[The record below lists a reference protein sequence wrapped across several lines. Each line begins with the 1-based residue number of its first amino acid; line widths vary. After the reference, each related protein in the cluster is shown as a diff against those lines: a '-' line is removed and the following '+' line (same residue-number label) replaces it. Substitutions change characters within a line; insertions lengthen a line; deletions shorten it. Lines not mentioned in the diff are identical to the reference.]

1 MARVLVTVAM
11 VAAAVAMPVAA
22 AVPALAMV
30 AVTVVAV
37 VADVAHARTPATH
50 KAARAVSPHKLATR
64 MHNPHVSSKHGPN
77 MTTMPS
83 PPAMS
88 LQASPL
94 QASPLA
100 ATAVVS
106 VAAVPLAAAA
116 VGVAEAPARVAVV
129 AGATGMVGRAVLARL
144 TADKTSA
151 YAAVHTLGRR
161 APELPAGAP
170 SARLVSHVS
179 ESLLE
184 AQVPPA
190 DDMFIALGTTISVA
204 GSQAAF
210 RAVDLD
216 AVLAL
221 ARAARAAGVRRLG
234 VVSAMGADAKSQVF
248 YNRVKGEMELAVS
261 ALGFDTV
268 VIARPSLLDGERDAL
283 GQPTRRGEQ
292 LALQV
297 MRVLKPLI
305 PRNYRAISD
314 ALVAKALVEAVQA
327 GRPGVQILLSGQMQ
341 PL

>member
-1 MARVLVTVAM
+1 
-11 VAAAVAMPVAA
+11 
-22 AVPALAMV
+22 
-30 AVTVVAV
+30 
-37 VADVAHARTPATH
+37 
-50 KAARAVSPHKLATR
+50 
-64 MHNPHVSSKHGPN
+64 
-77 MTTMPS
+77 
-83 PPAMS
+83 
-88 LQASPL
+88 
-94 QASPLA
+94 
-100 ATAVVS
+100 
-106 VAAVPLAAAA
+106 
-116 VGVAEAPARVAVV
+116 
-129 AGATGMVGRAVLARL
+129 MVGRAVLARL

-161 APELPAGAP
+161 ATELPAGAP
-170 SARLVSHVS
+170 SARLVSHVC
-179 ESLLE
+179 ESLLD
-184 AQVPPA
+184 AKVPPA

-292 LALQV
+292 LALKV
-297 MRVLKPLI
+297 MRLLKPLI

-341 PL
+341 PR

>member
-1 MARVLVTVAM
+1 
-11 VAAAVAMPVAA
+11 
-22 AVPALAMV
+22 MV
-30 AVTVVAV
+30 AVTVTVAAV
-37 VADVAHARTPATH
+37 GADAAHARTPATH

-64 MHNPHVSSKHGPN
+64 MHNPHVSSKHDPN

-88 LQASPL
+88 HQASPL

-100 ATAVVS
+100 ATAAAS
-106 VAAVPLAAAA
+106 VAAAPLAAAVA
-116 VGVAEAPARVAVV
+116 VADHARVAVV
-129 AGATGMVGRAVLARL
+129 AGATGMVGRAVLALL
-144 TADKTSA
+144 TADKTST

-170 SARLVSHVS
+170 SARLVSHVC
-179 ESLLE
+179 ESLLD
-184 AQVPPA
+184 AKVPPA
-190 DDMFIALGTTISVA
+190 DDMFISLGTTISVA

-268 VIARPSLLDGERDAL
+268 VIARPSLLDGERAAL

-292 LALQV
+292 LALKV

-341 PL
+341 LR

>member
-1 MARVLVTVAM
+1 MVA
-11 VAAAVAMPVAA
+11 VAAAMLVAA

-30 AVTVVAV
+30 AVTVAAVAV
-37 VADVAHARTPATH
+37 GADVAHARTPATH

-64 MHNPHVSSKHGPN
+64 MHNPHVSSKHGPT
-77 MTTMPS
+77 MTKTPN

-94 QASPLA
+94 QANPLA
-100 ATAVVS
+100 ATAAAS
-106 VAAVPLAAAA
+106 VAAAPLAAA
-116 VGVAEAPARVAVV
+116 VAQVAPARVAVV

-170 SARLVSHVS
+170 SARLVSHLCQ
-179 ESLLE
+179 SLLD
-184 AQVPPA
+184 AKVPPA

-292 LALQV
+292 LALKV

-314 ALVAKALVEAVQA
+314 RHVAKALVEAVQA

-341 PL
+341 PR

>member
-1 MARVLVTVAM
+1 M
-11 VAAAVAMPVAA
+11 VAVVAVAATPVAA
-22 AVPALAMV
+22 AVPAVAMV
-30 AVTVVAV
+30 AVMVVVAV
-37 VADVAHARTPATH
+37 AADVARARTPATH
-50 KAARAVSPHKLATR
+50 KAARTVSPHKLVTR
-64 MHNPHVSSKHGPN
+64 MPNPHVSSKYDPN
-77 MTTMPS
+77 MTTMHS

-94 QASPLA
+94 QASQPAATVVASVAVAPLA
-100 ATAVVS
+100 VVAVA
-106 VAAVPLAAAA
+106 VADH
-116 VGVAEAPARVAVV
+116 ARVAVV

-161 APELPAGAP
+161 APELPAGAQ

-179 ESLLE
+179 ESLLD

-248 YNRVKGEMELAVS
+248 YNRVKGEMEQAVS

-292 LALQV
+292 LALKV
-297 MRVLKPLI
+297 MRLLKPLI

-314 ALVAKALVEAVQA
+314 AYVAKALVEAVLA

-341 PL
+341 PR

>member
-1 MARVLVTVAM
+1 MLVTVAM
-11 VAAAVAMPVAA
+11 LVVATPVAA

-30 AVTVVAV
+30 AVTAAAV
-37 VADVAHARTPATH
+37 GADVAHARTPATH

-64 MHNPHVSSKHGPN
+64 THNPHVSSKHDPN
-77 MTTMPS
+77 MTTMPN

-94 QASPLA
+94 QASPPA
-100 ATAVVS
+100 ATAAAS
-106 VAAVPLAAAA
+106 VAAAPLAAAA
-116 VGVAEAPARVAVV
+116 AVAQVAPARVAVV

-179 ESLLE
+179 QSLLE
-184 AQVPPA
+184 VKLPPA
-190 DDMFIALGTTISVA
+190 DDMFIALGTTIAVA

-210 RAVDLD
+210 RAIDLD

-221 ARAARAAGVRRLG
+221 ARAARGAGVRRLG

-248 YNRVKGEMELAVS
+248 YSRVKGEMELAVS

-268 VIARPSLLDGERDAL
+268 VIARPSLLDGERNAL

-297 MRVLKPLI
+297 MRLLKPLI

-341 PL
+341 LR

>member
-1 MARVLVTVAM
+1 MLVTVAM
-11 VAAAVAMPVAA
+11 AVAVAATPVAVAVQAVAMVGA
-22 AVPALAMV
+22 AVGV
-30 AVTVVAV
+30 DVVR
-37 VADVAHARTPATH
+37 ARTPAIR

-64 MHNPHVSSKHGPN
+64 MHNPHARSKQDPN
-77 MTTMPS
+77 MTTMPN

-100 ATAVVS
+100 ATAAAS
-106 VAAVPLAAAA
+106 VAAVPLAAAVAA
-116 VGVAEAPARVAVV
+116 VADHARVAVV

-144 TADKTSA
+144 TADKTST

-179 ESLLE
+179 QSLLE

-216 AVLAL
+216 TVLAL
-221 ARAARAAGVRRLG
+221 ARAARAAGARRLG
-234 VVSAMGADAKSQVF
+234 VVSAMGADVRSQVF

-292 LALQV
+292 LALKV
-297 MRVLKPLI
+297 MRLLKPLI
-305 PRNYRAISD
+305 PRNYQAISD
-314 ALVAKALVEAVQA
+314 AHVAKALVEAVLA
-327 GRPGVQILLSGQMQ
+327 GRPGVQILLSGHMQ
-341 PL
+341 PR

>member
-1 MARVLVTVAM
+1 MVVA
-11 VAAAVAMPVAA
+11 VAAMPVAA
-22 AVPALAMV
+22 AVPAVAMV
-30 AVTVVAV
+30 AAAAV
-37 VADVAHARTPATH
+37 GADVAHARTPATH
-50 KAARAVSPHKLATR
+50 KAVRAVSPHKRATR
-64 MHNPHVSSKHGPN
+64 TLNPHVSSKHGPN
-77 MTTMPS
+77 MTTMPN

-94 QASPLA
+94 QASQPA
-100 ATAVVS
+100 ATSAAS
-106 VAAVPLAAAA
+106 VAAAPLVAA
-116 VGVAEAPARVAVV
+116 VAAVAVPARVAVV

-170 SARLVSHVS
+170 SARLVSHLCQ
-179 ESLLE
+179 SLLDAE
-184 AQVPPA
+184 VPPA

-210 RAVDLD
+210 RALDLD

-234 VVSAMGADAKSQVF
+234 VVSAMGADAKSKVF
-248 YNRVKGEMELAVS
+248 YNRVKGEMEQAVS

-292 LALQV
+292 LALKV
-297 MRVLKPLI
+297 MRLLKPLI

-314 ALVAKALVEAVQA
+314 AHVAKALVEAVLA
-327 GRPGVQILLSGQMQ
+327 GRPGVQILLSGHMQ
-341 PL
+341 PR

>member
-1 MARVLVTVAM
+1 
-11 VAAAVAMPVAA
+11 
-22 AVPALAMV
+22 
-30 AVTVVAV
+30 
-37 VADVAHARTPATH
+37 
-50 KAARAVSPHKLATR
+50 
-64 MHNPHVSSKHGPN
+64 
-77 MTTMPS
+77 
-83 PPAMS
+83 
-88 LQASPL
+88 
-94 QASPLA
+94 
-100 ATAVVS
+100 
-106 VAAVPLAAAA
+106 
-116 VGVAEAPARVAVV
+116 
-129 AGATGMVGRAVLARL
+129 MVGRAVLARL

-161 APELPAGAP
+161 ATELPAGAP
-170 SARLVSHVS
+170 SARLVSHVYK
-179 ESLLE
+179 SLLD
-184 AQVPPA
+184 AKVPPA

-268 VIARPSLLDGERDAL
+268 VIARPSLLDGERAAL
-283 GQPTRRGEQ
+283 GQPTRRGEK
-292 LALQV
+292 LALKV

-327 GRPGVQILLSGQMQ
+327 GRPGVQILLSGQMH
-341 PL
+341 LS

>member
-1 MARVLVTVAM
+1 MVVA
-11 VAAAVAMPVAA
+11 VEATPVAV

-30 AVTVVAV
+30 AVMVV
-37 VADVAHARTPATH
+37 VADAVHARTRATH

-64 MHNPHVSSKHGPN
+64 TPNPHFSSKHGPN
-77 MTTMPS
+77 MMTMPS

-94 QASPLA
+94 QASQPA
-100 ATAVVS
+100 ATVVAS
-106 VAAVPLAAAA
+106 VAGVPLAAAA
-116 VGVAEAPARVAVV
+116 AAVADHARVAVV

-144 TADKTSA
+144 TADKTST

-179 ESLLE
+179 QSLLE

-190 DDMFIALGTTISVA
+190 DDMFIALGTTISEA

-216 AVLAL
+216 TVLAL

-268 VIARPSLLDGERDAL
+268 VIARPSLLDGERAAL

-292 LALQV
+292 LALKV
-297 MRVLKPLI
+297 MRLLKPLI
-305 PRNYRAISD
+305 PRNYQAISD
-314 ALVAKALVEAVQA
+314 AQVAKALVEAVQV

-341 PL
+341 PR

>member
-1 MARVLVTVAM
+1 M
-11 VAAAVAMPVAA
+11 
-22 AVPALAMV
+22 
-30 AVTVVAV
+30 
-37 VADVAHARTPATH
+37 
-50 KAARAVSPHKLATR
+50 SP
-64 MHNPHVSSKHGPN
+64 
-77 MTTMPS
+77 
-83 PPAMS
+83 
-88 LQASPL
+88 QASPL
-94 QASPLA
+94 PDNRPA
-100 ATAVVS
+100 ATAVAS
-106 VAAVPLAAAA
+106 VADAPLAAA
-116 VGVAEAPARVAVV
+116 VVAAQVAHARVAVV

-161 APELPAGAP
+161 TPELPAGAP
-170 SARLVSHVS
+170 SARLVSHLS
-179 ESLLE
+179 ESLLD
-184 AQVPPA
+184 AQVPPV

-248 YNRVKGEMELAVS
+248 YNRVKGEMEQAVS

-292 LALQV
+292 FALKV
-297 MRVLKPLI
+297 MRLLKPLI
-305 PRNYRAISD
+305 PRNYQAISD
-314 ALVAKALVEAVQA
+314 AQVAKALVEAVLA

-341 PL
+341 PR

>member
-1 MARVLVTVAM
+1 MVVA
-11 VAAAVAMPVAA
+11 VAATPVAA
-22 AVPALAMV
+22 AVPAVAMV
-30 AVTVVAV
+30 AVMVVVAAV
-37 VADVAHARTPATH
+37 GVDVARARTPAIR

-64 MHNPHVSSKHGPN
+64 MHNPHVSSKHDPN

-88 LQASPL
+88 PQASPL

-106 VAAVPLAAAA
+106 VAAAPLAAAA
-116 VGVAEAPARVAVV
+116 VAEAPARVAVV

-144 TADKTSA
+144 TDDKTSA

-179 ESLLE
+179 PSLLE

-234 VVSAMGADAKSQVF
+234 VVSAMGADAKSPVF
-248 YNRVKGEMELAVS
+248 YNRIKGEMEQAVS

-292 LALQV
+292 FALKV
-297 MRVLKPLI
+297 MRLLKPLI

-314 ALVAKALVEAVQA
+314 TQVAKALVEAVLA

-341 PL
+341 PR

>member
-1 MARVLVTVAM
+1 MVAVAAMPAAVAVQAVAIVAVM
-11 VAAAVAMPVAA
+11 VAAAVG
-22 AVPALAMV
+22 
-30 AVTVVAV
+30 
-37 VADVAHARTPATH
+37 ADVAHVRIRATH
-50 KAARAVSPHKLATR
+50 KAVRAVSPHKLATR
-64 MHNPHVSSKHGPN
+64 TLNPHASSKHDPT
-77 MTTMPS
+77 MTTMPNLQ
-83 PPAMS
+83 AMS

-100 ATAVVS
+100 ATVVAS
-106 VAAVPLAAAA
+106 VAAAPLAVAA
-116 VGVAEAPARVAVV
+116 VAVADHARVAVV
-129 AGATGMVGRAVLARL
+129 AGATGMVGRAVLALL

-179 ESLLE
+179 QSLLE
-184 AQVPPA
+184 VQVPPA

-234 VVSAMGADAKSQVF
+234 VVSAMGADAKSKVF
-248 YNRVKGEMELAVS
+248 YNRVKGEMEQAVS

-292 LALQV
+292 FALKV
-297 MRVLKPLI
+297 MRLLKPLI
-305 PRNYRAISD
+305 PRNYQAISD
-314 ALVAKALVEAVQA
+314 AHVAKALVEAVLA

-341 PL
+341 PR

>member
-1 MARVLVTVAM
+1 
-11 VAAAVAMPVAA
+11 
-22 AVPALAMV
+22 MV
-30 AVTVVAV
+30 AVTVAAV
-37 VADVAHARTPATH
+37 GADVAHARTLATH

-88 LQASPL
+88 PQASPL

-100 ATAVVS
+100 ATVVAS
-106 VAAVPLAAAA
+106 VAAPPLAAA
-116 VGVAEAPARVAVV
+116 VAEAPARVAVV

-179 ESLLE
+179 QSLLE
-184 AQVPPA
+184 VQVPPA

-234 VVSAMGADAKSQVF
+234 VVSAMGADAKSKVF

-292 LALQV
+292 LALKV
-297 MRVLKPLI
+297 MRLLKPLI

-314 ALVAKALVEAVQA
+314 AHVANALVEAVQA

-341 PL
+341 PR

>member
-1 MARVLVTVAM
+1 
-11 VAAAVAMPVAA
+11 
-22 AVPALAMV
+22 
-30 AVTVVAV
+30 
-37 VADVAHARTPATH
+37 
-50 KAARAVSPHKLATR
+50 
-64 MHNPHVSSKHGPN
+64 
-77 MTTMPS
+77 
-83 PPAMS
+83 
-88 LQASPL
+88 
-94 QASPLA
+94 
-100 ATAVVS
+100 
-106 VAAVPLAAAA
+106 
-116 VGVAEAPARVAVV
+116 
-129 AGATGMVGRAVLARL
+129 MVGRAVLARL

-179 ESLLE
+179 QSLLE

-268 VIARPSLLDGERDAL
+268 VIARPTLLDGERDAL

-292 LALQV
+292 LALKV

-314 ALVAKALVEAVQA
+314 ALVAKALVEAVLA

-341 PL
+341 PR

>member
-1 MARVLVTVAM
+1 VARVLETVAM
-11 VAAAVAMPVAA
+11 VAVATPAAVAVQAVAMVVVAA
-22 AVPALAMV
+22 VE
-30 AVTVVAV
+30 
-37 VADVAHARTPATH
+37 ADAAHGRTRATH

-64 MHNPHVSSKHGPN
+64 MRNPHVSSKHGPN
-77 MTTMPS
+77 MTTMPN

-94 QASPLA
+94 LASPLA
-100 ATAVVS
+100 ATVVAS
-106 VAAVPLAAAA
+106 VAAAPQAAVVAVAAA
-116 VGVAEAPARVAVV
+116 VADHARVAVV

-179 ESLLE
+179 QSLLE
-184 AQVPPA
+184 VQVPPA
-190 DDMFIALGTTISVA
+190 DDMFIALGTTIAVA

-234 VVSAMGADAKSQVF
+234 VVSAMGADAKSPVF

-292 LALQV
+292 FALKV
-297 MRVLKPLI
+297 MRLLKPLI
-305 PRNYRAISD
+305 PRNYQAISD
-314 ALVAKALVEAVQA
+314 AQVAKALVEAVLA

-341 PL
+341 PR

>member
-1 MARVLVTVAM
+1 MVVAVAATLVAAAVLAVAM
-11 VAAAVAMPVAA
+11 VA
-22 AVPALAMV
+22 MV
-30 AVTVVAV
+30 EVVAV
-37 VADVAHARTPATH
+37 VAADAVRARTPVIP

-64 MHNPHVSSKHGPN
+64 MHNPHARSKHGPN
-77 MTTMPS
+77 MTTMPN

-100 ATAVVS
+100 ATAAAS
-106 VAAVPLAAAA
+106 VAAVPLAAAVA
-116 VGVAEAPARVAVV
+116 VADHARVAVV

-151 YAAVHTLGRR
+151 YATVHTLGRR

-179 ESLLE
+179 QSLLE
-184 AQVPPA
+184 VQVPPA

-210 RAVDLD
+210 RAGDLD

-248 YNRVKGEMELAVS
+248 YNRVKGEMEQAVS

-292 LALQV
+292 FALKV
-297 MRVLKPLI
+297 MRQLKPLI
-305 PRNYRAISD
+305 PRNYQAISD
-314 ALVAKALVEAVQA
+314 AQVAKALVEAVQA

-341 PL
+341 PR

>member
-1 MARVLVTVAM
+1 MVA
-11 VAAAVAMPVAA
+11 VAAAMLVAA

-30 AVTVVAV
+30 AVTVAAV
-37 VADVAHARTPATH
+37 GADAAHARTPATH
-50 KAARAVSPHKLATR
+50 KAGRAVSPHKLATR
-64 MHNPHVSSKHGPN
+64 TPNPHVSSKHGPN
-77 MTTMPS
+77 MTTMPN

-88 LQASPL
+88 PQASPL

-100 ATAVVS
+100 ATAAAS
-106 VAAVPLAAAA
+106 VAAAPLAAAVVA
-116 VGVAEAPARVAVV
+116 VAPARVAVV

-170 SARLVSHVS
+170 NARLVSHVS

-216 AVLAL
+216 TVLAL

-297 MRVLKPLI
+297 MRLLKPLI

-314 ALVAKALVEAVQA
+314 TLVAKALVEAVQA

-341 PL
+341 PR

>member
-1 MARVLVTVAM
+1 
-11 VAAAVAMPVAA
+11 
-22 AVPALAMV
+22 
-30 AVTVVAV
+30 
-37 VADVAHARTPATH
+37 
-50 KAARAVSPHKLATR
+50 
-64 MHNPHVSSKHGPN
+64 
-77 MTTMPS
+77 
-83 PPAMS
+83 
-88 LQASPL
+88 
-94 QASPLA
+94 
-100 ATAVVS
+100 
-106 VAAVPLAAAA
+106 
-116 VGVAEAPARVAVV
+116 
-129 AGATGMVGRAVLARL
+129 MVGRAVLARL

-170 SARLVSHVS
+170 SARLVSHLCQ
-179 ESLLE
+179 SLLD
-184 AQVPPA
+184 AKVPPA
-190 DDMFIALGTTISVA
+190 DDMFIALGTTIALA

-248 YNRVKGEMELAVS
+248 YNRVKGEMEQAVS

-268 VIARPSLLDGERDAL
+268 VIARPSLLDGERTAL

-297 MRVLKPLI
+297 MRLLKPLI

-314 ALVAKALVEAVQA
+314 ALVAKALVEAVLA

-341 PL
+341 PR

>member
-1 MARVLVTVAM
+1 VARVLVTVV
-11 VAAAVAMPVAA
+11 VAAAMLVAA

-37 VADVAHARTPATH
+37 GADVAHARTPATH

-88 LQASPL
+88 HQASPL

-106 VAAVPLAAAA
+106 VAAVPLAAA

-161 APELPAGAP
+161 ATELPAGAP
-170 SARLVSHVS
+170 SARLVSHVYK
-179 ESLLE
+179 SLLD
-184 AQVPPA
+184 AKVPPA

-268 VIARPSLLDGERDAL
+268 VIARPSLLDGERAAL

-292 LALQV
+292 LALKV
-297 MRVLKPLI
+297 MRLLKPLI

-314 ALVAKALVEAVQA
+314 ALVAKALVEAVLA

-341 PL
+341 PR

>member
-1 MARVLVTVAM
+1 VARVLVTVVAVAAMPAAVAVQAVAIVAAM
-11 VAAAVAMPVAA
+11 VAAVG
-22 AVPALAMV
+22 
-30 AVTVVAV
+30 
-37 VADVAHARTPATH
+37 ADVAHARTPATH

-64 MHNPHVSSKHGPN
+64 MLNPHVSSKHDPN
-77 MTTMPS
+77 MTTMPNL
-83 PPAMS
+83 PAMS

-94 QASPLA
+94 LASPLA
-100 ATAVVS
+100 ATVVAS
-106 VAAVPLAAAA
+106 VAAVPLAAVAA
-116 VGVAEAPARVAVV
+116 VADHARVAVG

-179 ESLLE
+179 QSLLE
-184 AQVPPA
+184 VQVPPA
-190 DDMFIALGTTISVA
+190 DDMFIALGTTIAVA

-234 VVSAMGADAKSQVF
+234 VVSAMGADAKSKVF

-268 VIARPSLLDGERDAL
+268 VIARPSLLDGERNAL

-292 LALQV
+292 FALKV
-297 MRVLKPLI
+297 MRLLKPLI

-314 ALVAKALVEAVQA
+314 AQVANALVEAVQA

-341 PL
+341 PR

>member
-1 MARVLVTVAM
+1 
-11 VAAAVAMPVAA
+11 
-22 AVPALAMV
+22 
-30 AVTVVAV
+30 
-37 VADVAHARTPATH
+37 
-50 KAARAVSPHKLATR
+50 
-64 MHNPHVSSKHGPN
+64 
-77 MTTMPS
+77 
-83 PPAMS
+83 
-88 LQASPL
+88 
-94 QASPLA
+94 
-100 ATAVVS
+100 
-106 VAAVPLAAAA
+106 
-116 VGVAEAPARVAVV
+116 
-129 AGATGMVGRAVLARL
+129 MVGRAVLARL

-151 YAAVHTLGRR
+151 YAAIHTLGRR

-179 ESLLE
+179 ESLLD

-234 VVSAMGADAKSQVF
+234 VVSAMGADAKSKVF

-292 LALQV
+292 FALKV
-297 MRVLKPLI
+297 MRLLKPLI
-305 PRNYRAISD
+305 PRNYQAISD
-314 ALVAKALVEAVQA
+314 AQVAKALVKAVLA

-341 PL
+341 PR

>member
-1 MARVLVTVAM
+1 M
-11 VAAAVAMPVAA
+11 VVVVAMPVAA

-30 AVTVVAV
+30 AMVVV
-37 VADVAHARTPATH
+37 GADVAHARTPATH

-64 MHNPHVSSKHGPN
+64 MHKPHVSNKHGPT
-77 MTTMPS
+77 MTKTPN

-100 ATAVVS
+100 ATAAAS
-106 VAAVPLAAAA
+106 VAAAPLAAA
-116 VGVAEAPARVAVV
+116 VAQVAPARVAVV

-170 SARLVSHVS
+170 SARLVSHLCQ
-179 ESLLE
+179 SLLD
-184 AQVPPA
+184 AKVPPA
-190 DDMFIALGTTISVA
+190 DDMFIALGTTIALA

-248 YNRVKGEMELAVS
+248 YNRVKGEMEQAVS

-268 VIARPSLLDGERDAL
+268 VIARPSLLDGERTAL

-297 MRVLKPLI
+297 MRLLKPLI

-314 ALVAKALVEAVQA
+314 ALVAKALVEAVLA

-341 PL
+341 PR

>member
-1 MARVLVTVAM
+1 
-11 VAAAVAMPVAA
+11 
-22 AVPALAMV
+22 
-30 AVTVVAV
+30 
-37 VADVAHARTPATH
+37 
-50 KAARAVSPHKLATR
+50 
-64 MHNPHVSSKHGPN
+64 
-77 MTTMPS
+77 
-83 PPAMS
+83 
-88 LQASPL
+88 
-94 QASPLA
+94 
-100 ATAVVS
+100 
-106 VAAVPLAAAA
+106 
-116 VGVAEAPARVAVV
+116 
-129 AGATGMVGRAVLARL
+129 MVGRAVLARL
-144 TADKTSA
+144 TDDKTSA

-179 ESLLE
+179 PSLLE

-292 LALQV
+292 LALKV

-341 PL
+341 LR

>member
-1 MARVLVTVAM
+1 MVVVAAATPAAVAVQAVAM
-11 VAAAVAMPVAA
+11 VAAAVE
-22 AVPALAMV
+22 
-30 AVTVVAV
+30 
-37 VADVAHARTPATH
+37 ADVAHVRIRATH
-50 KAARAVSPHKLATR
+50 KVVRAVSPHKLATR
-64 MHNPHVSSKHGPN
+64 TLNPHVSSKHGPN

-88 LQASPL
+88 PQASPL

-100 ATAVVS
+100 ATVVAS
-106 VAAVPLAAAA
+106 VAAAPLAAAA
-116 VGVAEAPARVAVV
+116 AVADHARVAVV

-151 YAAVHTLGRR
+151 YATVHTLGRR

-179 ESLLE
+179 QSLLD

-221 ARAARAAGVRRLG
+221 ARTARAAGVRRLG

-248 YNRVKGEMELAVS
+248 YNRVKGEMEQAVS

-268 VIARPSLLDGERDAL
+268 VIARPSLLDGERGAL
-283 GQPTRRGEQ
+283 GQPNRRGEQ
-292 LALQV
+292 FALKV
-297 MRVLKPLI
+297 MRLLKPLI

-314 ALVAKALVEAVQA
+314 AQVAKALVEAVLA

-341 PL
+341 PR